1 MTRQLRG
8 QLLLVAISPRI
19 HPSKAG
25 ALGRRIE
32 PGWQKQGVC
41 RDAKD
46 PDAWHPH
53 DATPVEDLAEPLAGC
68 ARCPVRRSCLAV
80 GLLGREHGI
89 WAGTLDPER
98 LDALADL
105 SAGARVDD
113 VLDTLLDTAFDR
125 ACGDDT
131 SRDDDTDW
139 SAA

>member
-8 QLLLVAISPRI
+8 QLLLVAIAPRI
-19 HPSKAG
+19 HPAKVG

-32 PGWQKQGVC
+32 DGWQKNGLC

-53 DATPVEDLAEPLAGC
+53 DATPVTDLAEPLGAC

-89 WAGTLDPER
+89 WAGTLTGDR
-98 LDALADL
+98 LDALAEL
-105 SAGARVDD
+105 AAGAKVDD
-113 VLDTLLDTAFDR
+113 VLDDLLDTAFDR
-125 ACGDDT
+125 ACHDEH
-131 SRDDDTDW
+131 DTDW